1 VKVYLAGPM
10 RGYES
15 FNFPAFRAAAT
26 ELRAKGYE
34 VASPAERAEE
44 TGGFDPS
51 LNSEE
56 SVDLRAAFRWD
67 VAQVLASDA
76 VVVLPGWQVSKGAS
90 VEVSLAE
97 VVGIP
102 VIPLNRAL
110 ASPE

>member
-34 VASPAERAEE
+34 VASPAEHDEA
-44 TGGFDPS
+44 GGFDPS

-56 SVDLRAAFRWD
+56 SFDLRAAFRWD